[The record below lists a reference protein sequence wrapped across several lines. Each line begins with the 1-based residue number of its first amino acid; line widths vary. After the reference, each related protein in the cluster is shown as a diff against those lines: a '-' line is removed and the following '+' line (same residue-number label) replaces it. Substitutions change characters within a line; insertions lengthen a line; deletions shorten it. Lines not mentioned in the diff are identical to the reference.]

1 MIGKEILVYGNGI
14 NGDYR
19 KAKII
24 EETEDK
30 YKIVWCDTENYA
42 GEVSKEFLNKFD
54 APYYWVF
61 VE

>member
-1 MIGKEILVYGNGI
+1 MIGKKILVYGNGK

-19 KAKII
+19 EAKII